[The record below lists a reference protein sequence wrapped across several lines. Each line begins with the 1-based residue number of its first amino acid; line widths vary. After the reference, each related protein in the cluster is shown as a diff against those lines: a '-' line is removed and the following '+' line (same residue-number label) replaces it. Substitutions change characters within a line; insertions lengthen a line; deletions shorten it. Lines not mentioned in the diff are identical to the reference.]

1 MESET
6 SQKWLIKIRPWLLS
20 LLTPTLISTFIAT
33 LFIWAH
39 LARIGLPELFFDSV
53 SFSSLFSYLMV
64 FACVSVLL
72 FCVVLFTPSLL
83 TGLFIYRD
91 SKSSELSKNLTE
103 KNIRNVFLTSI
114 FSALIFFG
122 WFFISSFSSRISTPK
137 VPIQLGLVWLCSILI
152 SVYHHAPLTRTRTIQ
167 MGFWQKTGVFLFA
180 HVLQPALFSL
190 AASVWIFPVEL
201 FLRALE
207 FPDGTSEF
215 RQALTI
221 IAISIVIIIFSLIP
235 GVVFLRLRGRTGLL
249 YKFAIIGGIMG
260 GILFVICLFVQMVPA
275 MILTMFLR
283 TSGIMDLRPYIVAV
297 PVNSYPSEY
306 FREEDWKGARSE
318 DGRFYLL
325 QAVKLY
331 SLGSIR
337 LICPLSVI
345 EPWRKSLKYQV
356 LDKDYDDNTRGELQE
371 AVTHCRRVTK
381 NELLT
386 LEHLPEKKA
395 GIS

>member
-1 MESET
+1 MESEV
-6 SQKWLIKIRPWLLS
+6 SQKWLRKIRPWFLS
-20 LLTPTLISTFIAT
+20 LLTPTLISTVIAT

-39 LARIGLPELFFDSV
+39 LARIGRPELFFDSV

-83 TGLFIYRD
+83 TGLFIYSD
-91 SKSSELSKNLTE
+91 SKSIEQSKNLIE

-114 FSALIFFG
+114 MSALIFFG
-122 WFFISSFSSRISTPK
+122 WFFISNFSNLILSPE

-152 SVYHHAPLTRTRTIQ
+152 SVYHHVRLTRTRINER
-167 MGFWQKTGVFLFA
+167 GFWQKTGIVLFA
-180 HVLQPALFSL
+180 HVLQPALFAL
-190 AASVWIFPVEL
+190 AASFWIFPVEL
-201 FLRALE
+201 FLRTLE
-207 FPDGTSEF
+207 FPEGTSEL

-221 IAISIVIIIFSLIP
+221 IAISIVLIIFSLIP
-235 GVVFLRLRGRTGLL
+235 GVVFLRLKGRFGLL
-249 YKFAIIGGIMG
+249 YKFAITGGIMG
-260 GILFVICLFVQMVPA
+260 SILFVICLLVQMVPA
-275 MILTMFLR
+275 IILTMFLR
-283 TSGIMDLRPYIVAV
+283 TSGIIDLRPYIVAV

-306 FREEDWKGARSE
+306 FREKGWKGARSD

-331 SLGSIR
+331 SLGNIR

-345 EPWRKSLKYQV
+345 EPWKKSLKYQV
-356 LDKDYDDNTRGELQE
+356 LDKDYDDSTRGELQE
-371 AVTHCRRVTK
+371 AVTHCRKVTG

-386 LEHLPEKKA
+386 LEHLSEKKA
-395 GIS
+395 DRS

>member
-1 MESET
+1 MKSET
-6 SQKWLIKIRPWLLS
+6 SQNWPIKIRPWFLS
-20 LLTPTLISTFIAT
+20 ILTPTLISTFIAT
-33 LFIWAH
+33 FFIWAH
-39 LARIGLPELFFDSV
+39 LARIGIPEIFFDSV

-72 FCVVLFTPSLL
+72 FCVILFTPSLL
-83 TGLFIYRD
+83 TGLFIYSD
-91 SKSSELSKNLTE
+91 NKNSELSGNLTE

-114 FSALIFFG
+114 LSALIFFG
-122 WFFISSFSSRISTPK
+122 WFFISSLSGRILTPQ
-137 VPIQLGLVWLCSILI
+137 VPMQLGLVWLCSILI
-152 SVYHHAPLTRTRTIQ
+152 SVYHHASLTRIRTIQ
-167 MGFWQKTGVFLFA
+167 MGFWQKIGVYLFS
-180 HVLQPALFSL
+180 HVLQPALYAL
-190 AASVWIFPVEL
+190 AASFWIFPVEL
-201 FLRALE
+201 FLRTLE

-221 IAISIVIIIFSLIP
+221 IAISMVLIIFSLIP

-249 YKFAIIGGIMG
+249 YKFAITGGIMG

-331 SLGSIR
+331 SLGNIR

-356 LDKDYDDNTRGELQE
+356 LDKDYDDSTRGELQE
-371 AVTHCRRVTK
+371 AVTHCRRVTN

>member
-1 MESET
+1 MKSET
-6 SQKWLIKIRPWLLS
+6 SQKWLRKIRPWFLS

-39 LARIGLPELFFDSV
+39 LARIGLPELFFNSV

-83 TGLFIYRD
+83 TGLFIYSD
-91 SKSSELSKNLTE
+91 IKSSELSKNLTE

-114 FSALIFFG
+114 LSALIFFG
-122 WFFISSFSSRISTPK
+122 WFFISSFSSRILTPK
-137 VPIQLGLVWLCSILI
+137 VPIQLGLVWFCSILI
-152 SVYHHAPLTRTRTIQ
+152 SVYHHAPLTRTRTNQ
-167 MGFWQKTGVFLFA
+167 MGFWQKTGIFLFA

-201 FLRALE
+201 FLRTLE
-207 FPDGTSEF
+207 FPDGTSEL

-221 IAISIVIIIFSLIP
+221 IAISMVLIIFSLIP
-235 GVVFLRLRGRTGLL
+235 GVVFLRLKGRTGLL
-249 YKFAIIGGIMG
+249 YKFAITGGIMG
-260 GILFVICLFVQMVPA
+260 GILFAICLFVQMVPA

-283 TSGIMDLRPYIVAV
+283 ISGIMDLRPYIVAV

-318 DGRFYLL
+318 DGKFYLL

-331 SLGSIR
+331 SLGNIR

-345 EPWRKSLKYQV
+345 EPWKKSLKYQF
-356 LDKDYDDNTRGELQE
+356 LDKDYDDSTRGELQE
-371 AVTHCRRVTK
+371 AVTHCRRVTD
-381 NELLT
+381 NELLM
-386 LEHLPEKKA
+386 LEHLPEKKT

>member
-1 MESET
+1 MKSET
-6 SQKWLIKIRPWLLS
+6 SQKWLRKIRPWFLS
-20 LLTPTLISTFIAT
+20 LLTPTLISTVIAT

-39 LARIGLPELFFDSV
+39 LARIGRPELFFDSV

-64 FACVSVLL
+64 FACVSVFL
-72 FCVVLFTPSLL
+72 FCVILFTPSLL
-83 TGLFIYRD
+83 TGLFIYSD
-91 SKSSELSKNLTE
+91 IDSSEQSKNLTE

-114 FSALIFFG
+114 LSALIFFG
-122 WFFISSFSSRISTPK
+122 WFFISNFSTRILTPK

-152 SVYHHAPLTRTRTIQ
+152 SVYHHAHLTRTRTSQ
-167 MGFWQKTGVFLFA
+167 MGFRKKTGIVLFA
-180 HVLQPALFSL
+180 HVLQPALFAL
-190 AASVWIFPVEL
+190 AASVWVFPVEL
-201 FLRALE
+201 FLRTLE
-207 FPDGTSEF
+207 FPEGTSEI

-221 IAISIVIIIFSLIP
+221 IAISMVLIIFSLIP
-235 GVVFLRLRGRTGLL
+235 GVVFLRLKGRSGLL
-249 YKFAIIGGIMG
+249 YKLAITGGIMG
-260 GILFVICLFVQMVPA
+260 AILFVICLFVQMVPA

-283 TSGIMDLRPYIVAV
+283 TSGIIDLSPYIVAV

-306 FREEDWKGARSE
+306 FREKGWKGARSE

-331 SLGSIR
+331 SLGNIR

-345 EPWRKSLKYQV
+345 EPWKKSLKYQV
-356 LDKDYDDNTRGELQE
+356 LDKDYDDSTRGELQE
-371 AVTHCRRVTK
+371 AVTHCRRVTG

-395 GIS
+395 ERS

>member
-1 MESET
+1 MKSEK
-6 SQKWLIKIRPWLLS
+6 SQKWLIKIRPWFLS

-53 SFSSLFSYLMV
+53 SFSSLFGYLMV
-64 FACVSVLL
+64 FASVSVLL

-83 TGLFIYRD
+83 TGLFIYSD
-91 SKSSELSKNLTE
+91 SKSSEPSKDLTE

-114 FSALIFFG
+114 LSALIFFG
-122 WFFISSFSSRISTPK
+122 WFFISNFSSRILTPK

-152 SVYHHAPLTRTRTIQ
+152 SVYHHASLTRTRTIQ
-167 MGFWQKTGVFLFA
+167 MGFLQKIGVFLFT

-201 FLRALE
+201 FLRTLE

-221 IAISIVIIIFSLIP
+221 IAISMVLIIFSLIP

-249 YKFAIIGGIMG
+249 YKFAITGGIMG

-283 TSGIMDLRPYIVAV
+283 TSGIMDLRPYIMAV

-331 SLGSIR
+331 SLGNIR
-337 LICPLSVI
+337 LICPLSII

-356 LDKDYDDNTRGELQE
+356 LDKDYDDSTRGELQE
-371 AVTHCRRVTK
+371 AVTHCRRVTN

-386 LEHLPEKKA
+386 LEHLPEKKPV
-395 GIS
+395 IS